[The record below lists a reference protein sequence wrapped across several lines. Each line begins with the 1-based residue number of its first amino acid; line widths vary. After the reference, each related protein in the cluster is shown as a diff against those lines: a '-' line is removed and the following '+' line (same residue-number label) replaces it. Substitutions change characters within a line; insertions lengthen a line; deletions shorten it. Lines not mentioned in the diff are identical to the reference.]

1 MLEVLEQENKMN
13 REAILLSLYES
24 YTLMGALI
32 AEDAPRKIKSG
43 EIRKGRGPGTF
54 TDQPLHLTPGPGERR
69 ASPEEIR
76 RRIRR
81 NLQMQQGGKRNDDSD
96 PKQTAID
103 RLHRR
108 AGGKGKR
115 ARKARRRLN
124 RLAKRDDGSQD

>member
-1 MLEVLEQENKMN
+1 MRKAGCIQISYGVESGSERIRKF
-13 REAILLSLYES
+13 LLKNISIE
-24 YTLMGALI
+24 
-32 AEDAPRKIKSG
+32 KIKSG